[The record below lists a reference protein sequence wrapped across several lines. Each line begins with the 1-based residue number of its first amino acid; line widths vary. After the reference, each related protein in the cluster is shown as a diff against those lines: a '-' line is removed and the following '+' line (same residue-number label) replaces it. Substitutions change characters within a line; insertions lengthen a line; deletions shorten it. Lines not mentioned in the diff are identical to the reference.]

1 MEKPTPCEA
10 EVACG
15 RCAASEPTDGW
26 AAGWTGTSELGCWLM
41 GPLFRVEASAGAS
54 EPGKIAEGPGNPGSR
69 REEPAGEPGV
79 PGEPVE
85 AFPRALPLRR
95 GAGTAGCIP

>member
-1 MEKPTPCEA
+1 MEKLTPPA
-10 EVACG
+10 AGVACG

-41 GPLFRVEASAGAS
+41 DLLFRAERPSGAS

-69 REEPAGEPGV
+69 
-79 PGEPVE
+79 
-85 AFPRALPLRR
+85 ALPLRR